1 MKYKIYWKSQSI
13 KDAKHYN
20 CGSEAEA
27 QAMFLKDN
35 QQWKEV
41 FIIESEEG
49 LVEKEIIE
57 PPKQVATQ
65 DSPKASSTSIEDKPN
80 QISTASLEEKLDK
93 LYDVMNHIR
102 WIGLSIAGMF
112 AITFII
118 PHLIN

>member
-1 MKYKIYWKSQSI
+1 MRNEIILIAFGVVVLPVTAMYIYLLYKVYKSETSQTDDDSSNGD
-13 KDAKHYN
+13 KR
-20 CGSEAEA
+20 
-27 QAMFLKDN
+27 
-35 QQWKEV
+35 
-41 FIIESEEG
+41 
-49 LVEKEIIE
+49 LVEKDIIE